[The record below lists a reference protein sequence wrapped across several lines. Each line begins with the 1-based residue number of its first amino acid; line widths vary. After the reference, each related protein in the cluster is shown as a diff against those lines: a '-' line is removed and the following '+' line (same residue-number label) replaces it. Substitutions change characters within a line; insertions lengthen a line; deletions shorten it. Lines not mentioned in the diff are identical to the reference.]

1 MQCKFNQFTKSNT
14 CKTGYKLTRG
24 EPIFS
29 ETVYLRDP
37 NYIHRRSP
45 AFTLVAKGKHVTGLF
60 KIAPGCYLGDH
71 QKQAL
76 IIFLNE
82 GESFDLFVIE
92 LAPVQAK
99 ELLLAG
105 RLNEI
110 LREAR
115 EEAAH
120 A

>member
-1 MQCKFNQFTKSNT
+1 MQCKFNQFKKKPES
-14 CKTGYKLTRG
+14 KTGYSIAQG

-29 ETVYLRDP
+29 ETLYLLAP
-37 NYIHRRSP
+37 HYIHRRSP
-45 AFTLVAKGKHVTGLF
+45 DFTLVSKGKHVSGLF

-71 QKQAL
+71 LKKAL
-76 IIFLNE
+76 IIFLTE
-82 GESFDLFVIE
+82 GESFDLFLTD

-110 LREAR
+110 LAEAR

>member
-1 MQCKFNQFTKSNT
+1 MVCKFNHFTK
-14 CKTGYKLTRG
+14 KTESKTAYSLTKG

-29 ETVYLRDP
+29 ETVYLLEP
-37 NYIHRRSP
+37 KYIHKRSP
-45 AFTLVAKGKHVTGLF
+45 DFTLVSKGKHVSGAF
-60 KIAPGCYLGDH
+60 NIAPGCYMGDH
-71 QKQAL
+71 QKQAI

-82 GESFDLFVIE
+82 GEFDLFKTD

-110 LREAR
+110 LAEAR